1 MMTMEDDHH
10 EFFELI
16 QKFRSLN
23 LLATLPLPRQDY
35 MVLYAVDCL
44 QKEHPDSCTV
54 SMITKKMRVPQPAVS
69 RTLRSLENGGYLQ
82 REVCR
87 SDRRN
92 TYVLLTDA
100 GKAAVQEAGQTL
112 TAFHEG
118 IQRRFTKEDA
128 EQLKMLLQRLYEAAA
143 EQLAEMKKGA
153 QKPDGKT
160 L

>member
-44 QKEHPDSCTV
+44 QKEHPNSCTV

-69 RTLRSLENGGYLQ
+69 RTLRSLENGGYLSLPL
-82 REVCR
+82 RPPEYLCIIDRCRKDCRAGSR
-87 SDRRN
+87 SDAHS
-92 TYVLLTDA
+92 L
-100 GKAAVQEAGQTL
+100 
-112 TAFHEG
+112 
-118 IQRRFTKEDA
+118 
-128 EQLKMLLQRLYEAAA
+128 
-143 EQLAEMKKGA
+143 
-153 QKPDGKT
+153 P
-160 L
+160 

>member
-1 MMTMEDDHH
+1 MMMHPEHH
-10 EFFELI
+10 AFFEMM
-16 QKFRSLN
+16 QQFRSLN

-35 MVLYAVDCL
+35 MVLYAISCL

-54 SMITKKMRVPQPAVS
+54 SMIAKKMQIPQPAVS

-100 GKAAVQEAGQTL
+100 GKKAVQDAGQVL
-112 TAFHEG
+112 MEFHNG
-118 IQRRFTKEDA
+118 IKKRFTQEESD
-128 EQLKMLLQRLYEAAA
+128 QLMSLLQRLYEAAS
-143 EQLAEMKKGA
+143 EQLEEMKKGA
-153 QKPDGKT
+153 VKPDGKT

>member
-1 MMTMEDDHH
+1 MLIEQEDQQL
-10 EFFELI
+10 FEMI
-16 QKFRSLN
+16 QRFRSLN

-44 QKEHPDSCTV
+44 QKEHPDACAV
-54 SMITKKMRVPQPAVS
+54 SMITKKMRIPQPAVS
-69 RTLRSLENGGYLQ
+69 RTLRNLENGGYLQ

-100 GKAAVQEAGQTL
+100 GKKAVQDAGQVL
-112 TAFHEG
+112 MEFHNG
-118 IQRRFTKEDA
+118 IKKRFTQEESD
-128 EQLKMLLQRLYEAAA
+128 QLMCLLQRLYEAAS
-143 EQLAEMKKGA
+143 EQLEEMKKGVV
-153 QKPDGKT
+153 KPDGKT

>member
-69 RTLRSLENGGYLQ
+69 RTLRNLENGGYLQ

-92 TYVLLTDA
+92 TYVSLTDA

-118 IQRRFTKEDA
+118 IQRRFTKEEA
-128 EQLKMLLQRLYEAAA
+128 EQLKTLLQRLYEAAA

>member
-1 MMTMEDDHH
+1 MMMHPEHH
-10 EFFELI
+10 AFFEMM
-16 QKFRSLN
+16 QQFRSLN

-35 MVLYAVDCL
+35 MVLYAISCL

-54 SMITKKMRVPQPAVS
+54 SMIAKKMQIPQPAVS

-92 TYVLLTDA
+92 TYVSLTDA
-100 GKAAVQEAGQTL
+100 GKAAVQEADQK
-112 TAFHEG
+112 
-118 IQRRFTKEDA
+118 RFTKEEA
-128 EQLKMLLQRLYEAAA
+128 EQLMALLQRLYAAAA
-143 EQLAEMKKGA
+143 EQLAEMKEGA

>member
-1 MMTMEDDHH
+1 MLIEQEDQQL
-10 EFFELI
+10 FEMI
-16 QKFRSLN
+16 QRFRSLN

-35 MVLYAVDCL
+35 MVLYTVDCL
-44 QKEHPDSCTV
+44 QKEHPDACTV
-54 SMITKKMRVPQPAVS
+54 SMITKKMRIPQPAVS
-69 RTLRSLENGGYLQ
+69 RTLRNLENGGYLQ

-100 GKAAVQEAGQTL
+100 GKKAVQDARQVLME
-112 TAFHEG
+112 FHNG
-118 IQRRFTKEDA
+118 IKKRFTQEESD
-128 EQLKMLLQRLYEAAA
+128 QLMSLLQRLYEAAA

>member
-1 MMTMEDDHH
+1 MLIEQEDQQL
-10 EFFELI
+10 FEMI
-16 QKFRSLN
+16 QRFRSLN

-35 MVLYAVDCL
+35 MVLYTVDCL
-44 QKEHPDSCTV
+44 QKEHPDACTV
-54 SMITKKMRVPQPAVS
+54 SMITKKMRIPQPAVS
-69 RTLRSLENGGYLQ
+69 RTRRNLENGGYLQ

-100 GKAAVQEAGQTL
+100 GKKAVQDAGQVL
-112 TAFHEG
+112 MEFHNG
-118 IQRRFTKEDA
+118 IKKRFTQEESD
-128 EQLKMLLQRLYEAAA
+128 QLMSLLQRLYEAAA

>member
-23 LLATLPLPRQDY
+23 LLVTLPLPRQDY

-54 SMITKKMRVPQPAVS
+54 SMIAKKMQIPQPAVS

-92 TYVLLTDA
+92 TYVSLTDA
-100 GKAAVQEAGQTL
+100 GKTAVQEADQTL
-112 TAFHEG
+112 ATFHEG
-118 IQRRFTKEDA
+118 IQKRFTKEEA
-128 EQLKMLLQRLYEAAA
+128 EQLMALLQRLYAAAA
-143 EQLAEMKKGA
+143 EQLAEMKEGA

>member
-54 SMITKKMRVPQPAVS
+54 SMITKKMCVPQPAVS

-92 TYVLLTDA
+92 TYVSLTDA
-100 GKAAVQEAGQTL
+100 GKTAGSRSDTHSL
-112 TAFHEG
+112 
-118 IQRRFTKEDA
+118 
-128 EQLKMLLQRLYEAAA
+128 
-143 EQLAEMKKGA
+143 
-153 QKPDGKT
+153 P
-160 L
+160 

>member
-1 MMTMEDDHH
+1 MLIEQEDQQL
-10 EFFELI
+10 FEMI
-16 QKFRSLN
+16 QRFRSLN

-35 MVLYAVDCL
+35 MVLHAVSCL
-44 QKEHPDSCTV
+44 QEEYPDACTV
-54 SMITKKMRVPQPAVS
+54 SMITRKMRVPQPAVS
-69 RTLRSLENGGYLQ
+69 RTLRNLENGGYLQ

-100 GKAAVQEAGQTL
+100 GKKAGQDAGQVL
-112 TAFHEG
+112 MEFHNG
-118 IQRRFTKEDA
+118 IKKRFTQEESD
-128 EQLKMLLQRLYEAAA
+128 QLMSLLQRLYEAAA

>member
-1 MMTMEDDHH
+1 MMITPENQQL
-10 EFFELI
+10 FEMI
-16 QKFRSLN
+16 QRFRSLN

-35 MVLYAVDCL
+35 MVLHAVDCL
-44 QKEHPDSCTV
+44 QKEHPDACTV
-54 SMITKKMRVPQPAVS
+54 SMITKKMRIPQPAVS
-69 RTLRSLENGGYLQ
+69 RTLRNLENGGYLQ

-100 GKAAVQEAGQTL
+100 GKKAVQDAGQVL
-112 TAFHEG
+112 MEFHNG
-118 IQRRFTKEDA
+118 IKKRFTQEESD
-128 EQLKMLLQRLYEAAA
+128 QLMNLLQRLYEAAA

-153 QKPDGKT
+153 VKPDGKT

>member
-35 MVLYAVDCL
+35 MVLYTVECL

-54 SMITKKMRVPQPAVS
+54 SMITKKMQIPQPAVS

-92 TYVLLTDA
+92 TYVSLTDA
-100 GKAAVQEAGQTL
+100 GKTAVQEAGQTL

-118 IQRRFTKEDA
+118 IQRRFTKEEA
-128 EQLKMLLQRLYEAAA
+128 EQLKTLLQRLYEAAA

>member
-1 MMTMEDDHH
+1 MMIAPENQQL
-10 EFFELI
+10 FELM
-16 QKFRSLN
+16 QQFRSLN

-35 MVLYAVDCL
+35 MVLYAISCL

-54 SMITKKMRVPQPAVS
+54 SMITRKMRVPQPAVS
-69 RTLRSLENGGYLQ
+69 RTLRNLENGGYLQ

-100 GKAAVQEAGQTL
+100 GKKAVQDAGQVL
-112 TAFHEG
+112 MEFHNG
-118 IQRRFTKEDA
+118 IKKRFTQEESD
-128 EQLKMLLQRLYEAAA
+128 QLMNLLQRLYEAAS
-143 EQLAEMKKGA
+143 EQLEEMKKGA
-153 QKPDGKT
+153 VKPDGKT

>member
-1 MMTMEDDHH
+1 MMIAPENQQL
-10 EFFELI
+10 FELM
-16 QKFRSLN
+16 QQFRSLN

-35 MVLYAVDCL
+35 MVLYAISCL

-54 SMITKKMRVPQPAVS
+54 SMITRKMRVPQPAVS
-69 RTLRSLENGGYLQ
+69 RTLRNLENGGYLQ

-100 GKAAVQEAGQTL
+100 GKKAVQDAGQVL
-112 TAFHEG
+112 MEFHNG
-118 IQRRFTKEDA
+118 IKKRFTQEESD
-128 EQLKMLLQRLYEAAA
+128 QLMCLLQRLYEAAS
-143 EQLAEMKKGA
+143 EQLEEMKKGA
-153 QKPDGKT
+153 VKPDGKT

>member
-1 MMTMEDDHH
+1 MLIEQEDQQL
-10 EFFELI
+10 FEMI
-16 QKFRSLN
+16 QRFRSLN

-44 QKEHPDSCTV
+44 QKEHPDACTV
-54 SMITKKMRVPQPAVS
+54 SMITKKMRIPQPAVS
-69 RTLRSLENGGYLQ
+69 RTLRNLENGGYLQ

-100 GKAAVQEAGQTL
+100 GKKAVQDAGQVL
-112 TAFHEG
+112 MEFHNG
-118 IQRRFTKEDA
+118 IKKRFTQEESD
-128 EQLKMLLQRLYEAAA
+128 QLMNLLQRLYEAAS
-143 EQLAEMKKGA
+143 EQLEEMKKGA